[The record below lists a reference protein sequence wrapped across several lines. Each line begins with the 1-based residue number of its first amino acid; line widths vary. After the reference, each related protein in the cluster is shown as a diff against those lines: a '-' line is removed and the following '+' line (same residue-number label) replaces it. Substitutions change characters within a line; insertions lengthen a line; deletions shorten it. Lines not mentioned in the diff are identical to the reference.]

1 MFLASKSGD
10 FAERGG
16 YTEDVP
22 QIEAVK
28 EFMKALKIKFA
39 VTKQEDHSN
48 FIAEMQNILNQ
59 GQQIKA
65 SKLLKQSAKEF
76 LNEFKLIFRL

>member
-10 FAERGG
+10 CEERGLRRAG
-16 YTEDVP
+16 
-22 QIEAVK
+22 VK

>member
-1 MFLASKSGD
+1 
-10 FAERGG
+10 
-16 YTEDVP
+16 
-22 QIEAVK
+22 
-28 EFMKALKIKFA
+28 MKALKIKFA